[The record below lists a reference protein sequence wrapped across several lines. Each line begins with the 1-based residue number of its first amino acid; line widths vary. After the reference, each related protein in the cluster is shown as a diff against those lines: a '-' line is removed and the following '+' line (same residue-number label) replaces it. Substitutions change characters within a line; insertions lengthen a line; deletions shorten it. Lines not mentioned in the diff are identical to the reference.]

1 MSYVQVCPIII
12 SWKSKY
18 EPPLNTCEY
27 NCVFPTPIYLGRN
40 KHYKVALSSIE
51 TYYSFPNV
59 TGKNNKFRYTN
70 SEGRTTTLQLPVG
83 CYDVTTINSTLSS
96 LMGTDS
102 GQITIDLIV
111 PELKACIKVAQ
122 GFSVDFTLAGS
133 INFLLGFSNS
143 VLSPG
148 INIADD
154 IIKINDINSILIN
167 CDLITNS
174 YVNGIQA
181 PVIYSFFPNVPPGYK
196 IIKELPRLEYVDV
209 NRNSEIKSIRVWL
222 TDQDGDL
229 VNFRGE
235 TITIRLV
242 LSELIAE

>member
-1 MSYVQVCPIII
+1 MAYVQVCPIII

-18 EPPLNTCEY
+18 EPYLNTSEY
-27 NCVFPTPIYLGRN
+27 NCVFPTPIYLERN
-40 KHYKVALSSIE
+40 KTYKVALSSIE

-59 TGKNNKFRYTN
+59 TSKNNKFKYTN
-70 SEGRTTTLQLPVG
+70 AGGHVTTLELPVG
-83 CYDVTTINSTLSS
+83 CYDVSTINSTLSS
-96 LMGTDS
+96 MMGTDS
-102 GQITIDLIV
+102 GKIVIDLIV
-111 PELKACIKVAQ
+111 PELKACINVAQ
-122 GFSVDFTLAGS
+122 NFSVDFTLTGS
-133 INFLLGFSNS
+133 INTLLGFSNKILGAGS
-143 VLSPG
+143 
-148 INIADD
+148 NTADD

-174 YVNGIQA
+174 YVNGVQA

-222 TDQDGDL
+222 TDQDGEL

-235 TITIRLV
+235 TITIRLI
-242 LSELIAE
+242 LSELVA

>member
-1 MSYVQVCPIII
+1 
-12 SWKSKY
+12 
-18 EPPLNTCEY
+18 
-27 NCVFPTPIYLGRN
+27 
-40 KHYKVALSSIE
+40 
-51 TYYSFPNV
+51 
-59 TGKNNKFRYTN
+59 
-70 SEGRTTTLQLPVG
+70 
-83 CYDVTTINSTLSS
+83 
-96 LMGTDS
+96 MGTDS
-102 GQITIDLIV
+102 GQIIIDLIV
-111 PELKACIKVAQ
+111 PELKACIKIAQ

-242 LSELIAE
+242 LSELVTE